1 MARRKRLSA
10 FGIGEDAPQPEVTP
24 QRGMPPVARMAGDA
38 ATRSAL
44 DELAHEMHQARE
56 SGRLVMELALD
67 AIEAEHLTR
76 DRMTIDPED
85 MDALVASIRS
95 RGQQTPIEVVALEG
109 GRYGLISG
117 ARRLAAFRHLKQARG
132 GAQFDRIKA
141 LLRPASTAPDAYLA
155 MVEEN
160 EIRSDLSFYERGRLA
175 HEAARLGVFDS
186 AADAVRALFVHVSP
200 SKRSKILNFVA
211 LHEALGPS
219 LHFPEAIPEKLGLAL
234 IREIQRDPE
243 LGERIRRQLAEKAPP
258 SAKDERALLDKAL
271 QDRGTTR
278 MTPSKVPW
286 IDCTPCSGL
295 RMKGSGGRIVLS
307 GQGVTETLIAD
318 LEAWLKAR

>member
-10 FGIGEDAPQPEVTP
+10 FGISEEDPKPEVAP

-38 ATRSAL
+38 AARSAL

-56 SGRLVMELALD
+56 NGRLVMELALD
-67 AIEAEHLTR
+67 AIEAQHLTR
-76 DRMTIDPED
+76 DRMAIDPED
-85 MDALVASIRS
+85 MDALIASIRS
-95 RGQQTPIEVVALEG
+95 RGQQSPIEVVALDG

-117 ARRLAAFRHLKQARG
+117 ARRLAAFRHLKQATNN
-132 GAQFDRIKA
+132 AQFDRIKA

-175 HEAARLGVFDS
+175 YEAARLGVFAS
-186 AADAVRALFVHVSP
+186 PADAVKALFVHVSP

-234 IREIQRDPE
+234 VREIQRDPE
-243 LGERIRRQLAEKAPP
+243 LGIRIRKGLEAETHTT
-258 SAKDERALLDKAL
+258 AKDERALLDKAL
-271 QDRGTTR
+271 QDCGTAKTR
-278 MTPSKVPW
+278 PLKTPST
-286 IDCTPCSGL
+286 DCTPCSTVRL
-295 RMKGSGGRIVLS
+295 KGSAGRIVIS
-307 GQGVTETLIAD
+307 GKGVTDRLIAD
-318 LEAWLKAR
+318 LEVWLRTR